1 MLCPLHLCIS
11 RLTSLMFRFVVAGSD
26 KRHYSDLIAM
36 PGQALPSMLNASNSA
51 FALATIRDRLPVILV
66 KTLDDLVKCKGKY
79 GNPENDFD
87 DIKSVISEI
96 SKLRYELMTNK
107 PFVPLLPEPDAVDI
121 DVYNEIVLKYKADMS
136 WFGAPWLFVECYMYR
151 RLRNI
156 TINCGL
162 PKLDLFHERK
172 AMGFSKSAR
181 SLVSM
186 CECLEESLLSL
197 EPERLHEDLKFFL
210 MCSLWANEFDLSLK
224 ADVMG
229 LKHINTSQLR
239 SDVRIKT
246 ATQMVVDD
254 MDTITNR
261 WPPRFAATSADHR
274 RTVVLVMDNTAPE
287 MFADLVLCEFLLG
300 AGLAERIVFMPKIMP
315 WFVSDVT
322 QFDFDWLLKEALPG
336 CAVSQKLA
344 VWAERWSQRFH
355 EGSFA
360 LELHAFWTFPFGY
373 NELQTRFP
381 DLYRRLTMDCDVVIF
396 KGDLNYRKLVED
408 RLWTPDSQ
416 EDKRTAFQRCF
427 SNSLA
432 LDDDGGGGGSRP
444 LLVALRVAKSDV
456 AVGLTPARLQA
467 VRALDPQWW
476 VKGLFGFAQFL

>member
-1 MLCPLHLCIS
+1 
-11 RLTSLMFRFVVAGSD
+11 
-26 KRHYSDLIAM
+26 M
-36 PGQALPSMLNASNSA
+36 PDQALPSMLNASNSA

-66 KTLDDLVKCKGKY
+66 KTLDDLVKYKGKY

-121 DVYNEIVLKYKADMS
+121 DLYNEI
-136 WFGAPWLFVECYMYR
+136 
-151 RLRNI
+151 
-156 TINCGL
+156 
-162 PKLDLFHERK
+162 
-172 AMGFSKSAR
+172 
-181 SLVSM
+181 
-186 CECLEESLLSL
+186 
-197 EPERLHEDLKFFL
+197 
-210 MCSLWANEFDLSLK
+210 CSLWANEFDLSLK
-224 ADVMG
+224 ADEMG
-229 LKHINTSQLR
+229 LEKHINTSQLR

-261 WPPRFAATSADHR
+261 WPPRFAATSADRR

-373 NELQTRFP
+373 NELQTRSP

-432 LDDDGGGGGSRP
+432 LDDDGDDDGGGSRP